1 LLGKFVSQRMLV
13 CGNSICCNTEVSIFP
28 EYVSNR
34 VCGTHAHVTVRVA
47 NPVLPFR
54 LRNMSRKMK
63 ESLRSLKNV
72 SSLDSVLN
80 KDAERLDMLYLLV
93 CIIGTPYSLASCLMW
108 VFIICKI
115 AISYSLASRLIRF
128 SSLHTCFPFTS
139 PRFYAL
145 PKVQHTCSKNPEL
158 SSATTSFPCRRTNT
172 C

>member
-1 LLGKFVSQRMLV
+1 MLV

-34 VCGTHAHVTVRVA
+34 VCGTHAHVTVKVA

-72 SSLDSVLN
+72 SFLDSVLN
-80 KDAERLDMLYLLV
+80 KDGERLDMLYLLV
-93 CIIGTPYSLASCLMW
+93 CIIGTSYSLVTRLMW

-115 AISYSLASRLIRF
+115 CNFLF
-128 SSLHTCFPFTS
+128 TCFPSHQVFIFT
-139 PRFYAL
+139 YM
-145 PKVQHTCSKNPEL
+145 L
-158 SSATTSFPCRRTNT
+158 SVHLSAFLCITQGATYLQ
-172 C
+172 

>member
-1 LLGKFVSQRMLV
+1 MLGKFVSQRMLV

-34 VCGTHAHVTVRVA
+34 VCGTHAHVTVKVA

-72 SSLDSVLN
+72 SFLDSVLN
-80 KDAERLDMLYLLV
+80 KDGERLDMLYLLV
-93 CIIGTPYSLASCLMW
+93 CIIGTSYSLVTRLMW

-115 AISYSLASRLIRF
+115 CNFLF
-128 SSLHTCFPFTS
+128 TCFPSHQVFIFT
-139 PRFYAL
+139 YM
-145 PKVQHTCSKNPEL
+145 L
-158 SSATTSFPCRRTNT
+158 SVHLSAFLCITQGATYLQ
-172 C
+172 

>member
-1 LLGKFVSQRMLV
+1 LGKFVSQRMLV

-34 VCGTHAHVTVRVA
+34 VCGTHAHVTVKVA

-72 SSLDSVLN
+72 SFLDSVLN
-80 KDAERLDMLYLLV
+80 KDGERLDMLYLLV
-93 CIIGTPYSLASCLMW
+93 CIIGTSYSLVTRLMW

-115 AISYSLASRLIRF
+115 CNFLF
-128 SSLHTCFPFTS
+128 TCFPSHQVFIFT
-139 PRFYAL
+139 YM
-145 PKVQHTCSKNPEL
+145 L
-158 SSATTSFPCRRTNT
+158 SVHLSAFLCITQGATYLQ
-172 C
+172 